1 MCRFP
6 GWEAA
11 HLRLGQ
17 RCTCILEE
25 KLLLNSLLNM
35 DLRALIR
42 RGEGEELE
50 FKKKTTHPTR
60 ISRTLAS
67 LANTRGGQVLVG
79 VEDDGR
85 IVGVRDAEEEM
96 FVLREAAAHYIEPP
110 LTLHFS
116 EVEME
121 DELIVLI
128 VSVPESP
135 HKPHRA
141 QVAPGE
147 WRSYIR
153 VRDESVQTSSLTEK
167 LLERQPP
174 EAGLEKIPLNKD
186 ELRVLDYLRT
196 APRITVA
203 QYTKLVNMS
212 RRRAYRTL
220 IKLTLHGYL
229 RYHDKEKEPYY
240 TL

>member
-1 MCRFP
+1 M
-6 GWEAA
+6 
-11 HLRLGQ
+11 
-17 RCTCILEE
+17 
-25 KLLLNSLLNM
+25 N
-35 DLRALIR
+35 LRALIS

-60 ISRTLAS
+60 ISRTLSS

-79 VEDDGR
+79 VDDDGR
-85 IVGVRDAEEEM
+85 VVGVRDAEEEM
-96 FVLREAAAHYIEPP
+96 FVLREAAAHYVDPP
-110 LTLHFS
+110 LTLHFR
-116 EVEME
+116 EIEAE
-121 DELIVLI
+121 DERIVLI
-128 VSVPESP
+128 VEVPESP
-135 HKPHRA
+135 NKPHRA
-141 QVAPGE
+141 QIAPGE

-167 LLERQPP
+167 LLERQQP
-174 EAGLEKIPLNKD
+174 EARFEKIPLNRD
-186 ELRVLDYLRT
+186 ELRVLEYLRT
-196 APRITVA
+196 TPRITVA
-203 QYTKLVNMS
+203 QYTKLLNIS

>member
-1 MCRFP
+1 M
-6 GWEAA
+6 
-11 HLRLGQ
+11 
-17 RCTCILEE
+17 
-25 KLLLNSLLNM
+25 N
-35 DLRALIR
+35 LRALIS

-60 ISRTLAS
+60 ISRTLSS

-79 VEDDGR
+79 VDDDGR
-85 IVGVRDAEEEM
+85 VVGVRDAEEEM
-96 FVLREAAAHYIEPP
+96 FVLREAAAHYIDPP
-110 LTLHFS
+110 LTLHFR
-116 EVEME
+116 EVEAE
-121 DELIVLI
+121 DERIVLI
-128 VSVPESP
+128 VEVPESP
-135 HKPHRA
+135 NKPHRA
-141 QVAPGE
+141 QIAPGE

-167 LLERQPP
+167 LLERQQP
-174 EAGLEKIPLNKD
+174 EACFEKIPLNRD
-186 ELRVLDYLRT
+186 ELRVLEYLRT
-196 APRITVA
+196 TPRITVA
-203 QYTKLVNMS
+203 QYTKLLNIS

>member
-1 MCRFP
+1 M
-6 GWEAA
+6 
-11 HLRLGQ
+11 
-17 RCTCILEE
+17 
-25 KLLLNSLLNM
+25 N
-35 DLRALIR
+35 LRALIS

-60 ISRTLAS
+60 ISRTLSS

-79 VEDDGR
+79 VDDDGR
-85 IVGVRDAEEEM
+85 VVGVRDAEEEM

-110 LTLHFS
+110 LTLHFR
-116 EVEME
+116 EVETE
-121 DELIVLI
+121 DERIVL
-128 VSVPESP
+128 VVEVPES
-135 HKPHRA
+135 HNKPHRA
-141 QVAPGE
+141 QIAPGE

-167 LLERQPP
+167 LLERQPEP
-174 EAGLEKIPLNKD
+174 RLEKIPLNKD

-196 APRITVA
+196 TPRITVT